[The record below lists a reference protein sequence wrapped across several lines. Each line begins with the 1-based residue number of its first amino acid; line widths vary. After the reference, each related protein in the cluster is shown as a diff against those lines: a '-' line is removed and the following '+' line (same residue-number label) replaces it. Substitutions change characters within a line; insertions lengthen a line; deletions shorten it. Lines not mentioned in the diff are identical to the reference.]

1 MEYYFAPM
9 EGITGAQFRQIH
21 HSLFPGVD
29 KYYIPFLSPTQ
40 DHVFTPRDLRAVLP
54 EHNQGFHAV
63 PQLLTRNPQ
72 DFLWA
77 AGALADMGYE
87 EVNLNLGCPS
97 GTVTAKGKGAGLL
110 GRREELERM
119 LDGIF
124 AAPPTAIS
132 LKTRLGME
140 DPEEFPALLELFS
153 RYPVSLLIIH
163 PRVRQDFYR
172 RPVRMDSFRFALDHY
187 RGPIC
192 FNGGLLTPE
201 DCAAFARE
209 FPQVDRVMLGQGLL
223 ADPAVIKAGVA
234 IGDDMRE
241 LARLYPFKPAGM
253 VDLGMVARA
262 HQLTTQGLRTL
273 AANLFGQRIS
283 KGPQCSNWSVMELS
297 KRQVIYAAT
306 DAWIGRAI
314 YLRMRELGMT
324 GEAA

>member
-124 AAPPTAIS
+124 AAPPAAIS

-223 ADPAVIKAGVA
+223 ADPALVRRLRGGPAASREELRQFHDALHHTYLELFASQRNAAFHMKELWHYLSHRFQGPEKALKAIRKASTPQAYDAGVEQ
-234 IGDDMRE
+234 MF
-241 LARLYPFKPAGM
+241 RLP
-253 VDLGMVARA
+253 
-262 HQLTTQGLRTL
+262 LTDWVG
-273 AANLFGQRIS
+273 
-283 KGPQCSNWSVMELS
+283 K
-297 KRQVIYAAT
+297 
-306 DAWIGRAI
+306 DAQ
-314 YLRMRELGMT
+314 T
-324 GEAA
+324 